1 MRGPRPRPRPSRPGP
16 HSSDR
21 NTTCHDTS
29 KQTRSSSSTTSS
41 EPGSSPDLRSRRS
54 ACSSAAS
61 RTATEKKT
69 TASSPATFSAN
80 SAASTVSAST
90 TAPSPACTCRHHTTR
105 SPGASCAQAFHEVPG
120 GFQIHDYGD
129 YQETTLSRQM
139 RRVRNAQRQRKRR
152 SPECHTHVTR
162 DTGVTDTHPS
172 SARAS
177 DPGFKPLSTIS
188 GSDHSVGADESKNL
202 LRTADYGPDLE
213 RLRQIAAD
221 LRGADPKTP
230 IVLGSVLRG
239 QPEAVLA
246 AALERVEARR
256 RKTHLGPIANEAK
269 YLVATVREVIAER
282 GSAAA

>member
-1 MRGPRPRPRPSRPGP
+1 MSRHLKADEIVFKHDFFRTRKFAGLTFAEIGMLVCGVA
-16 HSSDR
+16 HSHREENDGFLAGHLLGELGGVDGLGLDDGALTGLYVPAS
-21 NTTCHDTS
+21 HDALARRLV
-29 KQTRSSSSTTSS
+29 RS
-41 EPGSSPDLRSRRS
+41 GL
-54 ACSSAAS
+54 
-61 RTATEKKT
+61 
-69 TASSPATFSAN
+69 
-80 SAASTVSAST
+80 
-90 TAPSPACTCRHHTTR
+90 
-105 SPGASCAQAFHEVPG
+105 FHEVPG